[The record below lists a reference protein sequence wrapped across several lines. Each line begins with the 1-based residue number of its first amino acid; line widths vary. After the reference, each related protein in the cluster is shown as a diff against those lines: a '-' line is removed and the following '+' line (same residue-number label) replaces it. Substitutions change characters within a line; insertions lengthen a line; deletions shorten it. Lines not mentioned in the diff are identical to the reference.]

1 MKTKH
6 TQICPMEHGASR
18 ETSHK
23 FRYTQ
28 AQAAVGFSSFFE
40 SRPNAVVGLKLALQG
55 RFFELFI

>member
-1 MKTKH
+1 
-6 TQICPMEHGASR
+6 MEHGASR